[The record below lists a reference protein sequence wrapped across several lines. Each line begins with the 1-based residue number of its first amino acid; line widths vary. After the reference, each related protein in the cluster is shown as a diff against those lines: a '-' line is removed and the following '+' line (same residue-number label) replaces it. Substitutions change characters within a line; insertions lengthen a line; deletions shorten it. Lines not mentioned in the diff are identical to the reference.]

1 MSTGKSDEA
10 IQVGEWIVDAA
21 IDTISRGGETVKLE
35 PRTMRLLICLVDSA
49 GAVVSIERLL
59 SEVWAGVVV
68 GSASV
73 YQAVSQLRKIL
84 GDTDPEPTYIA
95 TVPRKGYRLVAPVRR
110 GAVPAPGAG
119 AASRAGAA
127 LPSGSGAAPG
137 VGAASGAVAAL
148 QPEFDAALQP
158 GTSAASPD
166 SAPGVKRRLTAIA
179 LGGLA
184 AVALIAVAWMPL
196 RSLFVSDVAAASI
209 VVLPFVDM
217 TADKHDQPFCDGLTE
232 ELSNWLAQIPA
243 LRVVARTSAFSFRGQ
258 DQDVRKI
265 GKALDTNHI
274 LEGSMRRSGDHMRV
288 TVQLIDA
295 RNGYH
300 LWSANYDRPMDDT
313 IKMQED
319 ISRSVAETLEIRL
332 TADTSQRFAE
342 RRSTNPAAYQW
353 YLLARHYQQ
362 ERTGA
367 SNDRAIELYRQV
379 LTADPKFALAYTGL
393 AYALLNQNWLA
404 DRPINEI
411 AAEAEPLL
419 NTALSLDAGLPE
431 IYAVRGALRAEQFRN
446 DAALHDLDRAVT
458 LNPNDSAAFAEL
470 GRLYLGNLGQP
481 RDALINFIQAGD
493 LDPLNFMPPA
503 QRCVALQDLARFE
516 EAAAACAR
524 ARALQP
530 QGYWPFTVT
539 SWLASAQGRLDEALH
554 WNDLALKAAPDIFE
568 LYRERATYFLT
579 LGLAPRA
586 RDTLVAARTA
596 THDEEAVND
605 EMAPVAYYE
614 GGPAALRAHLAATR
628 LETSVHAGRLLS
640 AAYYRLLVGDSAEA
654 RGLVERARQ
663 AADFVPEAL
672 QSPWDLAR
680 WGHSDDLTIA
690 LVELRGGDRASAYR
704 RLDTLAATL
713 DQLARNGEQRYGVD
727 ELRATVLAQRGEA
740 DGAMKSLARAA
751 EKGWR
756 RAWWAAR
763 EPDVAALWA
772 RGDFRDLVTRV
783 GSSNAKLRES
793 VQQRYR

>member
-1 MSTGKSDEA
+1 MSAGKSADS
-10 IQVGEWIVDAA
+10 IQVGDWSVDTS
-21 IDTISRGGETVKLE
+21 IDTISRGGESVKLE
-35 PRTMRLLICLVDSA
+35 PRTMRLLICLIDSA
-49 GAVVSIERLL
+49 GAVVSMERLL
-59 SEVWAGVVV
+59 TEVWSGVVV

-84 GDTDPEPTYIA
+84 GDTDPEPSYIA

-110 GAVPAPGAG
+110 GAAVASGAG
-119 AASRAGAA
+119 AVPVPGTS
-127 LPSGSGAAPG
+127 LPLESGAAPRSSTAQLPG
-137 VGAASGAVAAL
+137 EVAPADVPAS
-148 QPEFDAALQP
+148 D
-158 GTSAASPD
+158 
-166 SAPGVKRRLTAIA
+166 PGVKRRPTAIV
-179 LGGLA
+179 LGGL
-184 AVALIAVAWMPL
+184 VVIGLVAVAWIPL
-196 RSLFVSDVAAASI
+196 RRLLVTDVAAASI

-300 LWSANYDRPMDDT
+300 LWSADYDRPMDDT

-332 TADTSQRFAE
+332 TADTSQRFAA
-342 RRSTNPAAYQW
+342 RRSTNPQAYQW
-353 YLLARHYQQ
+353 YLLARQYQQ
-362 ERTGA
+362 ERTVA
-367 SNDRAIELYRQV
+367 SNDRAIGLYRQV

-419 NTALSLDAGLPE
+419 NTALSLDSGLAD

-446 DAALHDLDRAVT
+446 DAAVHDLDRAVT

-493 LDPLNFMPPA
+493 LDPLNLMPQA

-516 EAAAACAR
+516 EAAAACSR

-530 QGYWPFTVT
+530 QGYWPLTVT
-539 SWLASAQGRLDEALH
+539 SWLASAQGRLDEALR
-554 WNDLALKAAPDIFE
+554 WNDLALKAAPDVFE
-568 LYRERATYFLT
+568 LYRERATFFLT

-586 RDTLVAARTA
+586 RETLQSARTA
-596 THDEEAVND
+596 TNDDEAVND
-605 EMAPVAYYE
+605 EMSAVAYFE
-614 GGPAALRAHLAATR
+614 GGPAALRAHLAATH
-628 LETSVHAGRLLS
+628 LEASAHAGRLLS
-640 AAYYRLLVGDSAEA
+640 AAYYRVMVGDVSEA
-654 RGLVERARQ
+654 KGLVERALQ

-690 LVELRGGDRASAYR
+690 LVELRGGDRGSALR

-713 DQLARNGEQRYGVD
+713 DQLTRNGEQRFGVD
-727 ELRATVLAQRGEA
+727 ELRATVLAQRGDA

-772 RGDFRDLVTRV
+772 RGDFRDLIARV
-783 GSSNAKLRES
+783 GGSNAKLRDA
-793 VQQRYR
+793 VIQRYR